1 MVVIGWKSV
10 RCSTF
15 FITQRRKDMDKL
27 LYSSSLSPP
36 WQMRGW
42 GYGQADG
49 RWRRLFPEQDT
60 IDDKDN
66 ASDADSSTPNHKP
79 HLIPPLSQ
87 KRNPQRQIRRS
98 KRRPRI
104 LPSRLLLWK
113 KNDRNSRSTSSELCW
128 IRRHSHRFPHSNR
141 RLPTW
146 SIHAYPTHP
155 PREILIHIIVGGQ
168 VSYLLTNVSELSTSV
183 LNLLYSLWVGYD
195 SNLSL
200 SILLRATPSV
210 CEPECIATLLSMVAV
225 TLPNASFCTFL
236 FTIGWYTRISK
247 VGVTA
252 TGVLLDAH
260 RTTKIVRK
268 LKLKGVLSDIF
279 KNTAWKSLNSEKP
292 KF

>member
-87 KRNPQRQIRRS
+87 KRNPQTQIRRS

-113 KNDRNSRSTSSELCW
+113 KMTDIADQLALSHAEFEGIVIDSRILIEGYRPGQYMRIQLTHLAK
-128 IRRHSHRFPHSNR
+128 F
-141 RLPTW
+141 W
-146 SIHAYPTHP
+146 SI
-155 PREILIHIIVGGQ
+155 L
-168 VSYLLTNVSELSTSV
+168 
-183 LNLLYSLWVGYD
+183 
-195 SNLSL
+195 
-200 SILLRATPSV
+200 
-210 CEPECIATLLSMVAV
+210 
-225 TLPNASFCTFL
+225 
-236 FTIGWYTRISK
+236 
-247 VGVTA
+247 
-252 TGVLLDAH
+252 
-260 RTTKIVRK
+260 
-268 LKLKGVLSDIF
+268 
-279 KNTAWKSLNSEKP
+279 
-292 KF
+292 